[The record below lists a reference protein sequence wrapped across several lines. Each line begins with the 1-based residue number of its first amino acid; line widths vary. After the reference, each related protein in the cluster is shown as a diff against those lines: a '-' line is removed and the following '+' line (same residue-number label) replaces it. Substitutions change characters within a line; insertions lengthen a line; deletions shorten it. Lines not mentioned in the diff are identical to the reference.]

1 VRALLVVV
9 ATLELLVSF
18 EVLRRAGRGA
28 GVPRPLLVAL
38 VVVSLVLAAVAMLFA
53 VR

>member
-1 VRALLVVV
+1 MRALLAVV
-9 ATLELLVSF
+9 AVLDLLLSF

-28 GVPRPLLVAL
+28 GVPRQLMVAL